1 MESGP
6 SPLVSIVPRPH
17 PARLIT
23 ASYPVHDSI
32 EARFADMDANR
43 HLNNVALGTLHENTR
58 ATLNRRIFPIAYD
71 RASRSLRIV
80 TSTIVVHY
88 LREAPWPAVIQT
100 AIGIG
105 HVGRT
110 SYVAST
116 ALFLDDVCISLCD
129 TVLVL
134 IDDDGPTPIP
144 DVVRT
149 HLASL
154 QLVADP
160 AHDTQEDHHDD
171 AQ

>member
-6 SPLVSIVPRPH
+6 NPLVSTVPRPH
-17 PARLIT
+17 PARLAAT
-23 ASYPVHDSI
+23 SYPVHDSI
-32 EARFADMDANR
+32 DARFADMDANR
-43 HLNNVALGTLHENTR
+43 HLNNVALETLHENTR
-58 ATLNRRIFPIAYD
+58 ATLNRRIFTSAYD
-71 RASRSLRIV
+71 RESPGLRIV

-88 LREAPWPAVIQT
+88 LHEAPWPALIHT

-116 ALFLDDVCISLCD
+116 ALFHDDACISLCD

-144 DVVRT
+144 DDARA

-154 QLVADP
+154 QL
-160 AHDTQEDHHDD
+160 
-171 AQ
+171 